1 MTTRLCGIPAPL
13 STVQLHASTSQS
25 PLDIDQLFVKL
36 EEPQLH
42 ILYTTELWMHC
53 SDCLQNLQL
62 HWSVAIATGR
72 EL

>member
-42 ILYTTELWMHC
+42 IYC
-53 SDCLQNLQL
+53 IQQNYGCIVVTACKIFNFIGQ
-62 HWSVAIATGR
+62 
-72 EL
+72 